1 MIDWGEIR
9 LPQEAMETTWLMPW
23 KMQLND
29 RAIFMKEKIFCY
41 ERDFVLCRKSLMV
54 ILRGRVNRRGV
65 L

>member
-29 RAIFMKEKIFCY
+29 RAIFMKEKIFWY
-41 ERDFVLCRKSLMV
+41 ERDIVLCRKSLMV